1 MVGLYLFRR
10 SMALIGIFTRN
21 RALLDQIR
29 GALEP
34 LHGVVHAPTW
44 DAFLRT
50 VRERPVGGLLVHL
63 GEEGIGGRSTIAP
76 LLDVRRRFPSLGL
89 IPVLDDTRNPQA
101 LFELGKAGF
110 ENLVLMS
117 VGGLEWEL
125 RRWVA
130 RAGLRGVTSTV
141 LRSLSSFVPPREMA
155 AVKSAVDG
163 VHHYWSAEEFSNVV
177 GLSRPFLSERFK
189 RCGLPSVG
197 HFLVWVRLMHAA
209 QWLPDPGRTG
219 QSVSRQLQYSS
230 GAAFRRALQN
240 YVGRTPTQVAER
252 GGLSYVLG
260 RFMAACGFVQPW
272 RFGRP
277 GAA

>member
-1 MVGLYLFRR
+1 
-10 SMALIGIFTRN
+10 MALIGIFSRN
-21 RALLDQIR
+21 PALRNQIR
-29 GALEP
+29 GALAP
-34 LHGVVHAPTW
+34 LHGVVDASTW
-44 DAFLRT
+44 DVFLRT

-63 GEEGIGGRSTIAP
+63 DEEGRGGRWTIAP
-76 LLDVRRRFPSLGL
+76 LLEVRRRFPSVGL
-89 IPVLDDTRNPQA
+89 IPVLDDTRNPQV

-110 ENLVLMS
+110 EHLVLMS

-130 RAGLRGVTSTV
+130 RAGLLGVPATV
-141 LRSLSSFVPPREMA
+141 LRALSSFVPPREMG
-155 AVKSAVDG
+155 AVKTAVDG
-163 VHHYWSAEEFSNVV
+163 VHKCWSAEEFSEVV

-240 YVGRTPTQVAER
+240 YVGNTPTQVAER

-260 RFMAACGFVQPW
+260 RFMTACGF
-272 RFGRP
+272 GRRWPIGGP

>member
-1 MVGLYLFRR
+1 MVMVYLFRR

-21 RALLDQIR
+21 RALRDQVR
-29 GALEP
+29 SALEP
-34 LHGVVHAPTW
+34 LHGVVDAPTW
-44 DAFLRT
+44 DALLRT
-50 VRERPVGGLLVHL
+50 IRERPVGGLLVHL
-63 GEEGIGGRSTIAP
+63 GEEGMRNRSAIAP
-76 LLDVRRRFPSLGL
+76 LLDVRRRFPSVGL
-89 IPVLDDTRNPQA
+89 IPVLDDARNPRA

-110 ENLVLMS
+110 ENLVLLS
-117 VGGLEWEL
+117 AGGLQWEL

-130 RAGLRGVTSTV
+130 RAGLSGVTSTV
-141 LRSLSSFVPPREMA
+141 LRALRSFVPPSEMG
-155 AVKSAVDG
+155 AVRTAVDG
-163 VHHYWSAEEFSNVV
+163 LHHYWSAEEYSEVV

-197 HFLVWVRLMHAA
+197 HLLVWVRLMHAA

-230 GAAFRRALQN
+230 GAAFRRALRN
-240 YVGRTPTQVAER
+240 YVGRTPTQVAEK

>member
-1 MVGLYLFRR
+1 
-10 SMALIGIFTRN
+10 MALIGIFTRN
-21 RALLDQIR
+21 RALRDQIR

-34 LHGVVHAPTW
+34 LHSVVEARTW

-50 VRERPVGGLLVHL
+50 ARERPVGGLLVHL
-63 GEEGIGGRSTIAP
+63 GEEGKGSRSTIAP

-89 IPVLDDTRNPQA
+89 IPVLDDARNPRA

-110 ENLVLMS
+110 ENLVLLS

-130 RAGLRGVTSTV
+130 KAGLRGVTSTV
-141 LRSLSSFVPPREMA
+141 LRSLSSFVPPSEMG
-155 AVKSAVDG
+155 AVKTAVDG
-163 VHHYWSAEEFSNVV
+163 VHQYWSSEEFAKVV

-230 GAAFRRALQN
+230 GAAFRRALKN
-240 YVGRTPTQVAER
+240 YVGTTPTQVAEK

-260 RFMAACGFVQPW
+260 RFMASCGFVRRWP
-272 RFGRP
+272 FGRP
-277 GAA
+277 DAA

>member
-1 MVGLYLFRR
+1 
-10 SMALIGIFTRN
+10 MALIGIYTRN
-21 RALLDQIR
+21 RALRDRIW
-29 GALEP
+29 GALAP
-34 LHGVVHAPTW
+34 HHGIVDAPSW
-44 DAFLRT
+44 DVFLRT

-63 GEEGIGGRSTIAP
+63 EGNGRGSRSTIAP
-76 LLDVRRRFPSLGL
+76 LLDVRRRFPSIGL
-89 IPVLDDTRNPQA
+89 IAVLDDTRNPQV

-110 ENLVLMS
+110 EHLVLFS

-130 RAGLRGVTSTV
+130 RASLLGVTATA
-141 LRSLSSFVPPREMA
+141 LRALSSFVPPREMGP
-155 AVKSAVDG
+155 VKTAFDG
-163 VHHYWSAEEFSNVV
+163 VHKCWSAEEFSEVV

-197 HFLVWVRLMHAA
+197 HLLVWVRLMHAA

-240 YVGRTPTQVAER
+240 YVEKTPTQVAEK

-260 RFMAACGFVQPW
+260 RFMAACGFVERWP
-272 RFGRP
+272 FGRP
-277 GAA
+277 DAA

>member
-1 MVGLYLFRR
+1 
-10 SMALIGIFTRN
+10 MALIGIFTRN
-21 RALLDQIR
+21 RALRDRIR

-34 LHGVVHAPTW
+34 LHGVVDAPTW
-44 DAFLRT
+44 DGFLRT

-63 GEEGIGGRSTIAP
+63 GEDGRGSRTSIAP
-76 LLDVRRRFPSLGL
+76 LLEVRRRFPSVGL
-89 IPVLDDTRNPQA
+89 IPVLDDTRNPQS

-110 ENLVLMS
+110 ENLVLLS

-130 RAGLRGVTSTV
+130 RAGLRGVTSTL
-141 LRSLSSFVPPREMA
+141 LRSLSSFVPPRELA
-155 AVKSAVDG
+155 AVKTAVDG
-163 VHHYWSAEEFSNVV
+163 VHQGWSAEEFSDVV

-209 QWLPDPGRTG
+209 QWLPDPDRTG

-230 GAAFRRALQN
+230 GAAFRRALKN
-240 YVGRTPTQVAER
+240 YVGKTPTQVAEK

-260 RFMAACGFVQPW
+260 RFMATCGFVQRWP
-272 RFGRP
+272 FGRP